1 MNRRQKKKQFKKR
14 FGINPPRGISIKTA
28 TCTMQHRE
36 KVIAAFERIKKAI
49 LDLWEMIKQPALELA
64 TALKEAMTALIS
76 DKEKRRRQYAALQVF
91 QTKVITQQRQQESEV
106 MQIESNINIS
116 NHDRRQSKRNNKAFR
131 HRYSNEDM

>member
-14 FGINPPRGISIKTA
+14 FGINPPRDISIKTA
-28 TCTMQHRE
+28 THTMQHRE

-64 TALKEAMTALIS
+64 TALKEATTALIS
-76 DKEKRRRQYAALQVF
+76 NKEKRRRQYAALQVF

-116 NHDRRQSKRNNKAFR
+116 NHDRR
-131 HRYSNEDM
+131 

>member
-49 LDLWEMIKQPALELA
+49 EMIKQPALELA
-64 TALKEAMTALIS
+64 TALKEATTALIS
-76 DKEKRRRQYAALQVF
+76 NKEKRRRQYAALQVF

-106 MQIESNINIS
+106 MQIESDINIS
-116 NHDRRQSKRNNKAFR
+116 NHDRR
-131 HRYSNEDM
+131 

>member
-28 TCTMQHRE
+28 THIMQHRE

-64 TALKEAMTALIS
+64 TALKEATTALIS
-76 DKEKRRRQYAALQVF
+76 NKEKRRQYAALQVF
-91 QTKVITQQRQQESEV
+91 QTKVITQQRQREREV
-106 MQIESNINIS
+106 MQIESNINIY
-116 NHDRRQSKRNNKAFR
+116 NHDRR
-131 HRYSNEDM
+131 

>member
-28 TCTMQHRE
+28 THNATPR

-49 LDLWEMIKQPALELA
+49 LDLWETIKQAALESA
-64 TALKEAMTALIS
+64 TALKEAATAFIS
-76 DKEKRRRQYAALQVF
+76 NKEKHRRQYAALQVF
-91 QTKVITQQRQQESEV
+91 QTRVITQQRQQESEV

-116 NHDRRQSKRNNKAFR
+116 NHDRR
-131 HRYSNEDM
+131 

>member
-1 MNRRQKKKQFKKR
+1 MNRRQKKKQFTKR
-14 FGINPPRGISIKTA
+14 FGINPPRDISIKTA
-28 TCTMQHRE
+28 THTMQHRE

-64 TALKEAMTALIS
+64 TALKEATTALKEATTALIS
-76 DKEKRRRQYAALQVF
+76 NKEKRRRQYAALQVF

-116 NHDRRQSKRNNKAFR
+116 NHDRR
-131 HRYSNEDM
+131 

>member
-28 TCTMQHRE
+28 THTMQHRE

-64 TALKEAMTALIS
+64 TALKEAATALNEAATALIS
-76 DKEKRRRQYAALQVF
+76 NKEKRRRQYAALQAF

-106 MQIESNINIS
+106 MQIESNINIY
-116 NHDRRQSKRNNKAFR
+116 NHDRR
-131 HRYSNEDM
+131 